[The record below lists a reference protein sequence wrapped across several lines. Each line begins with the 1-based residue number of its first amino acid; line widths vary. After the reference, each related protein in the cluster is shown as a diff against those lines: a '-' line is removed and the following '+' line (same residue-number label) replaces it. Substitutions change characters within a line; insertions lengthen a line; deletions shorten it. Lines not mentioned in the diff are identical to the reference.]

1 MTERMTVSQL
11 RKLQG
16 VDNKSALKK
25 KKTKY
30 GNAPV
35 VVDELEFDSNKEK
48 RRYKELLD
56 LQRLGLIHDLKT
68 QVSFELL
75 ESVKFKYEKRRK
87 RAARYIADFTYMQDG
102 QLVVEDV
109 KSKATKKLAVY
120 RLKKHLMM
128 LVHNLEIIEV

>member
-16 VDNKSALKK
+16 VGKPAPKK
-25 KKTKY
+25 KKPKY
-30 GNAPV
+30 GNASV
-35 VVDELEFDSNKEK
+35 VIDGLEFDSQKEK
-48 RRYKELLD
+48 RRYEELLD
-56 LQRLGLIHDLKT
+56 LQRLGLIQDLKT
-68 QVSFELL
+68 QVAFVLL
-75 ESVKFKYEKRRK
+75 ESVKFKYETKRK
-87 RAARYIADFTYMQDG
+87 CAVRYIADFTYMQDG

-128 LVHNLEIIEV
+128 SVHGIEVVEV

>member
-16 VDNKSALKK
+16 VDTKSTPKK
-25 KKTKY
+25 KSKY

-35 VVDELEFDSNKEK
+35 VEDGEEFDSHKEK

-56 LQRLGLIHDLKT
+56 LQRLGLIHDLQT

-75 ESVKFKYEKRRK
+75 ESVKFKYEKKRK
-87 RAARYIADFTYMQDG
+87 CAVRYIADFTYMQDG
-102 QLVVEDV
+102 QMIVEDV
-109 KSKATKKLAVY
+109 KSEITKKLAVY